1 MEHRTLGQKEEDI
14 LTRYPL
20 PSHWRRPSVGA
31 SALQRTIFSVLCMA
45 SFGHV
50 ELAPVWASIKLE
62 EEGDESVWVE
72 ETRQHCDRL
81 NNLLVVGSLL
91 LATSAAFITTVPP
104 RSATA
109 DYTLRGPYICMLS
122 AAGMLIGGI
131 IVTAVSFLVLTKA
144 RPNWAERV
152 CPQSHTFLHHFLS
165 TPFRVLYGG
174 RFHVWSTLIL
184 GSYPIVSIGA
194 ATILLASGILSA
206 MWASEDL
213 ALKASS
219 LVILSVPLS
228 MGVLFGVS
236 CLTAKPATPLQ

>member
-1 MEHRTLGQKEEDI
+1 MSSVTLVLSRENMEHRTLGQKEKDI
-14 LTRYPL
+14 LTRHPL
-20 PSHWRRPSVGA
+20 PSHWRRPSV
-31 SALQRTIFSVLCMA
+31 SAT
-45 SFGHV
+45 
-50 ELAPVWASIKLE
+50 PVWASIKLE
-62 EEGDESVWVE
+62 EEGDDSVWVE

-104 RSATA
+104 RPASA

-122 AAGMLIGGI
+122 AVGMLTGGI
-131 IVTAVSFLVLTKA
+131 IVTAVSFLVLTKHSPTGRNA
-144 RPNWAERV
+144 
-152 CPQSHTFLHHFLS
+152 
-165 TPFRVLYGG
+165 TPFQVLYGS

-194 ATILLASGILSA
+194 ATMLFASGILSA
-206 MWASEDL
+206 MWASEDF

-219 LVILSVPLS
+219 LVILSLPLS

>member
-1 MEHRTLGQKEEDI
+1 MPMSSVTIVLSREKMEHRTLGQKEEDI

-45 SFGHV
+45 SFGHAG
-50 ELAPVWASIKLE
+50 LAPVWASIKLE
-62 EEGDESVWVE
+62 EEGDDSVWVE

-81 NNLLVVGSLL
+81 NNLLIVGSLL

-104 RSATA
+104 RPLMA
-109 DYTLRGPYICMLS
+109 DYTLQGPYILMLS
-122 AAGMLIGGI
+122 ATGMLVGGI

-152 CPQSHTFLHHFLS
+152 
-165 TPFRVLYGG
+165 LYGS

-206 MWASEDL
+206 MWAAEDL

-219 LVILSVPLS
+219 LVILSLPLA

-236 CLTAKPATPLQ
+236 YLTAKPATPLQ